1 MENTRKLWFKF
12 GLHLTEQRSDVR
24 GPVFHRWHPRGSDNA
39 IELDTGDPNASLR
52 IWFALEVEASLGL
65 FSLEKIEDL
74 ANQGAV
80 QGGPLR
86 GLLSLK
92 GVDDQTVEILEEGA
106 VEKAMERAVEAGSV
120 DPDTA
125 SQLVSDKYVTLAK
138 RVAQKIIQ
146 PSVSRFVERLRNE
159 YGQYWLVPPREWDS
173 TQESLGGFCSHLQL
187 RWSTNPDGKW
197 RKLLPDLPEACGV
210 LEVGGKDSFKQFIT
224 ETDWDHIG
232 ETLEYEPA
240 RALAVDLTLRARRL
254 LDEGN
259 VHFALIESV
268 TALELA
274 VRVFVRAAADG
285 RKALLKK
292 LQEMYDQPRPWQV
305 IAVGLGRVSN
315 DDLIAACD
323 AIRMRNKMVHDG
335 AAPEDRARDAC
346 VSVLHVVQVLISPAL
361 QKMPSIAIGNLRTNS
376 WD

>member
-1 MENTRKLWFKF
+1 MENTRRLWFRF

-52 IWFALEVEASLGL
+52 IWFDLEVKASLGL

-146 PSVSRFVERLRNE
+146 PSVSHF
-159 YGQYWLVPPREWDS
+159 
-173 TQESLGGFCSHLQL
+173 
-187 RWSTNPDGKW
+187 
-197 RKLLPDLPEACGV
+197 
-210 LEVGGKDSFKQFIT
+210 VGGRCQIFAFGVIPCYAAFYDSSIT
-224 ETDWDHIG
+224 
-232 ETLEYEPA
+232 
-240 RALAVDLTLRARRL
+240 
-254 LDEGN
+254 
-259 VHFALIESV
+259 
-268 TALELA
+268 
-274 VRVFVRAAADG
+274 
-285 RKALLKK
+285 
-292 LQEMYDQPRPWQV
+292 
-305 IAVGLGRVSN
+305 
-315 DDLIAACD
+315 
-323 AIRMRNKMVHDG
+323 
-335 AAPEDRARDAC
+335 DR
-346 VSVLHVVQVLISPAL
+346 I
-361 QKMPSIAIGNLRTNS
+361 
-376 WD
+376 